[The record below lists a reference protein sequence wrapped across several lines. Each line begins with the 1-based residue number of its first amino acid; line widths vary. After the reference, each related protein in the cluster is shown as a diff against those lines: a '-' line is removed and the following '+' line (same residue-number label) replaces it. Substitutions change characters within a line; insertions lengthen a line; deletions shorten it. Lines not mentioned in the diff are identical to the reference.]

1 MMISNGIK
9 VWCLYVT
16 KAYIYGNDSQNLH
29 LLICWYMYDKNL
41 SSNVLTLKI
50 EEFRVWN
57 WLSNLTIFRVPKDM
71 FLNIS
76 KAINGWIWQLLVWWK
91 LWNFIMRQVKF
102 NRFSHPNEYV
112 SSKDFL
118 MSCKNFWLKAIKSW
132 VNFYKM
138 NDV

>member
-41 SSNVLTLKI
+41 SSKILTLKI

-71 FLNIS
+71 FLNIL
-76 KAINGWIWQLLVWWK
+76 KAINGWIWQLLLWWK
-91 LWNFIMRQVKF
+91 LWNFIVRQVNF
-102 NRFSHPNEYV
+102 NRFSHPNKHPQSFFQYLV
-112 SSKDFL
+112 KSFDFGL
-118 MSCKNFWLKAIKSW
+118 PKQAFLIISANF
-132 VNFYKM
+132 
-138 NDV
+138 